1 MNIFFLEFVATYRI
15 GVDPESGSSRDWARL
30 TGIPL
35 SFTFELR
42 DNGTYGFE
50 LPQDQIQPTCEEAY
64 SGVKHIV
71 NYVHHKKVSG
81 AGTMATTSLWAVL
94 LASCITTTTITLSR
108 RGGRSAF
115 DNE

>member
-1 MNIFFLEFVATYRI
+1 MEVGLGAAEKMKKVHGMSYEVGTSPDILYP
-15 GVDPESGSSRDWARL
+15 DSGCSGDWARL

-35 SFTFELR
+35 SFTIELR

-71 NYVHHKKVSG
+71 N
-81 AGTMATTSLWAVL
+81 WAVL
-94 LASCITTTTITLSR
+94 LASCITTTTITL
-108 RGGRSAF
+108 
-115 DNE
+115 